1 MQWAS
6 TYAVQAENPQP
17 QSQGKRPG
25 PRPPGM
31 DRVPFVCLPAVL
43 PDRPLLTHNML
54 SELSTGWEQGDG
66 GERRSTSV
74 RPDTKPFLPSSSI
87 PATVQSEN
95 NNNCNKKQ

>member
-6 TYAVQAENPQP
+6 ANAVQAGEPWP
-17 QSQGKRPG
+17 QSQRQAA
-25 PRPPGM
+25 RTAAPGM
-31 DRVPFVCLPAVL
+31 DRVPFVYLPAVL

-66 GERRSTSV
+66 EERKNTSV
-74 RPDTKPFLPSSSI
+74 HPDTKPFLPSSSI

-95 NNNCNKKQ
+95 NNNSNKKQ